1 MGKYRKSIVSLT
13 SLFTFISL
21 QRRKHC
27 PCLSLVLNPFK
38 SWSASMQCAT
48 GYDLTSLYMV
58 FQCCISVIHKYR
70 GGKMS
75 AVKWSLTAYQLS
87 SLCFWRTCIQRHRQ
101 AQWRAV
107 WVFQALGSFHPSICQ
122 STLACF
128 LSFWV
133 DIATYKHAARK
144 AFMSVYL
151 TQYSKAE
158 TFYML
163 SSSDWYK

>member
-87 SLCFWRTCIQRHRQ
+87 SLF
-101 AQWRAV
+101 
-107 WVFQALGSFHPSICQ
+107 VFLKNMHTETQTSTMTGCLGVSGFGE
-122 STLACF
+122 
-128 LSFWV
+128 LS
-133 DIATYKHAARK
+133 
-144 AFMSVYL
+144 S
-151 TQYSKAE
+151 
-158 TFYML
+158 FYMSINFGL
-163 SSSDWYK
+163 LFIFLGGHCYIQTCSEKSFYVCIPNPVFKGWNFLYAIFLWLV